1 VSSADYVAANR
12 EVWNAKAAEETAL
25 GERAWAATEVSW
37 GIWGIPEASVG
48 VLPDVS
54 GLDCVE
60 LGCGTAYVS
69 AWLAR
74 RGARRVVGLDN
85 SPSQLAIASRLQG
98 VHSLPFPLIHADA
111 ERVPL
116 RGESFDFAVSEY
128 GAAIWCDPCRWI
140 PEAARLLRPGGRLVF
155 LGNAALLMLCVDD
168 LEGVPAHT
176 ELQRPQRGMHRFDW
190 PDTPDVEFHVS
201 HGDMIKLLRSS
212 GFDVLDLA
220 ELYPPEGATTSYP
233 FVTPDWAARWPTE
246 EVWVAEKRPG

>member
-116 RGESFDFAVSEY
+116 RDESFDFAVSEY

-212 GFDVLDLA
+212 GFDVLDLV
-220 ELYPPEGATTSYP
+220 ELYPPEGATTPYP